1 MPRDH
6 GKEGGGGGGRAWR
19 RGVAWC
25 GMACGLHVL
34 EREVGVGQVHQQI
47 HNFLFMACTS
57 PKSE

>member
-1 MPRDH
+1 MVR
-6 GKEGGGGGGRAWR
+6 KVGGGGQAWR

-34 EREVGVGQVHQQI
+34 EREVGVGRVHQQI